1 MAKCDC
7 CGEQIVEWRT
17 TERNLVG
24 TCDEESS
31 VPKIGVFNE
40 GEANL
45 FADVMYPKI
54 VSVSAH
60 ASNKKAER
68 FKRRLMK
75 QLSNVRHFEVKPYML
90 KEVGGLKKAL
100 GKRKR

>member
-1 MAKCDC
+1 MS
-7 CGEQIVEWRT
+7 G
-17 TERNLVG
+17 
-24 TCDEESS
+24 
-31 VPKIGVFNE
+31 PPIGHFIGKSHIARGVHY
-40 GEANL
+40 GGK
-45 FADVMYPKI
+45 VM
-54 VSVSAH
+54 SAH